1 MRKAVWFLLIL
12 ITLVLAACGPAM
24 KPATDEKTAS
34 GEIFILALPRIVID
48 FDADGSPSVLGMKLA
63 DAGLLFGADMSGLK
77 LNEFYVDWMTA
88 ANVQHLEMRQTGEGL
103 ALLANGQPLPRLA
116 WDDNSLQQAGVM
128 ASLFNVPDETVDLF
142 KKLLPIVRRLGLD
155 IVLKFPLG
163 PAAKAIPLA
172 DPAVAMAKVKPEEAA
187 VTAIAKFEV
196 KYDEHGV
203 PAILGISAQDLAA
216 LGIAA
221 PLALHMDY
229 VRVLQARNIQ
239 HIELRTKPDGLYVYV
254 NGIPLPNLVWD
265 NTLLTSAADFYVQT
279 NPSSPY
285 IEVVKQIVPT
295 LDNMDVGILV
305 HFPLA
310 PGAQPIPA
318 KMH

>member
-1 MRKAVWFLLIL
+1 
-12 ITLVLAACGPAM
+12 
-24 KPATDEKTAS
+24 
-34 GEIFILALPRIVID
+34 
-48 FDADGSPSVLGMKLA
+48 
-63 DAGLLFGADMSGLK
+63 
-77 LNEFYVDWMTA
+77 
-88 ANVQHLEMRQTGEGL
+88 
-103 ALLANGQPLPRLA
+103 
-116 WDDNSLQQAGVM
+116 
-128 ASLFNVPDETVDLF
+128 
-142 KKLLPIVRRLGLD
+142 
-155 IVLKFPLG
+155 
-163 PAAKAIPLA
+163 
-172 DPAVAMAKVKPEEAA
+172 
-187 VTAIAKFEV
+187 
-196 KYDEHGV
+196 
-203 PAILGISAQDLAA
+203 
-216 LGIAA
+216 
-221 PLALHMDY
+221 MDY